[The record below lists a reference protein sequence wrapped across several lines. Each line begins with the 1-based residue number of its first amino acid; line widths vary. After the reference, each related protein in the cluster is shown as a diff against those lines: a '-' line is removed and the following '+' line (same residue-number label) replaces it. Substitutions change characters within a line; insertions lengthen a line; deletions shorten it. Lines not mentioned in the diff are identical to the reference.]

1 MLYVSQLVTPV
12 QNRCPPSP
20 DLCSAT
26 YYIILQSNDLY
37 IVYDETTLSEVL
49 SSNVIIATIKTL
61 LLKTFPRNRTMSR
74 KFKCC
79 TSALYHQMATL
90 QLHCGRQKWWH
101 QHETQLN
108 WFLQKKTRNKQGKSR
123 ENLNNPICTLNFKNL
138 FEVIQEEYTSC
149 LTQPDKLSITFWF
162 RLNVLVF
169 LGQLLKCSCKK

>member
-1 MLYVSQLVTPV
+1 MNKKHFYCC
-12 QNRCPPSP
+12 R
-20 DLCSAT
+20 
-26 YYIILQSNDLY
+26 IQSNELY
-37 IVYDETTLSEVL
+37 IMDDETPLSEVL

-61 LLKTFPRNRTMSR
+61 LLKTFPRNRTVSR

-101 QHETQLN
+101 QHETLLN
-108 WFLQKKTRNKQGKSR
+108 WFLQKKLGIWNKQGKSR
-123 ENLNNPICTLNFKNL
+123 RNLSNPIYTLNFKNL